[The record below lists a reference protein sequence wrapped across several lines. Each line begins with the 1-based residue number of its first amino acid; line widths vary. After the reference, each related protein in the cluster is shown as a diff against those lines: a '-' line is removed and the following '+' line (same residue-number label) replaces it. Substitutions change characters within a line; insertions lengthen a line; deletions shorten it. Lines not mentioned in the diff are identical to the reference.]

1 MRRKCEGFSVDVT
14 LLVLS
19 MLQNNFILRSY
30 SHGAKL
36 YCRNQK
42 TDNLNQGVFILMFHC
57 DATRSILLYFR
68 DEHNRNVLTLRWECE
83 DKLYIIL
90 GCRMQGIDNMQL
102 IGC

>member
-1 MRRKCEGFSVDVT
+1 MVRNYT
-14 LLVLS
+14 
-19 MLQNNFILRSY
+19 
-30 SHGAKL
+30 L

-42 TDNLNQGVFILMFHC
+42 TDNLNQGVLILMFHC
-57 DATRSILLYFR
+57 DANRSILLYFR
-68 DEHNRNVLTLRWECE
+68 DEHNKNVLTLPTECE